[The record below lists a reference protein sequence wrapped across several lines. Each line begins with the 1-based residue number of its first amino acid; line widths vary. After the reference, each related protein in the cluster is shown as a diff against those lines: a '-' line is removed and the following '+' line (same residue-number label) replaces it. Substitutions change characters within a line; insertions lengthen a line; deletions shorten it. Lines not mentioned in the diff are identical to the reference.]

1 MIEVRSVKR
10 RKIHSTRFNYEK
22 VLKKT
27 FKKKSIKC
35 RLFIFKCILLNY
47 NVEVKDDK
55 TNVTYLY

>member
-27 FKKKSIKC
+27 FKKKSIKYK
-35 RLFIFKCILLNY
+35 LFMMKCMLFNY
-47 NVEVKDDK
+47 DVEVKDDETK
-55 TNVTYLY
+55 VTYLY